1 MFDTDVIDNVK
12 DFEIVKNKRD
22 EFVTLF
28 NEMEVSEIWDS
39 ELSEVFPKKWEDYGI
54 KITNDKLSLISFV
67 MHDSDSKVLFVGHA
81 WILLDLEDKFMFIEK
96 IAFEKPY
103 QVSLLSD
110 RNALFEMF
118 LNREEYFT
126 WWDEFWPFVYENDK
140 LIYTY
145 NIK

>member
-39 ELSEVFPKKWEDYGI
+39 ELSEVFPIKWEDYGI